1 MPTANSVVQ
10 IVRKVRLDTS
20 PPELQ
25 GIEITAGG
33 TLVWGRVPGEGIHL
47 RVHYIR
53 IGAGGEMVIGSEA
66 CSYASNTTITLLGED
81 TSKQCP
87 HS

>member
-53 IGAGGEMVIGSEA
+53 IGAGGEIVIGSEA